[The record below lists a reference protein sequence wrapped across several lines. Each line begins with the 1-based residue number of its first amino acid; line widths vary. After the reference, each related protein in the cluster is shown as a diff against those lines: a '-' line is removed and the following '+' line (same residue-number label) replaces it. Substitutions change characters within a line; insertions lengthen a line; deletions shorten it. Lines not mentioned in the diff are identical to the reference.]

1 MKTSLFRPFAAAL
14 LLATPM
20 FFASCSDDSDP
31 EPEDDN
37 EFITTIRYK
46 LTPTSGTG
54 QAVTAEWKDLDGA
67 GGAAPTITGLALA
80 PNTSYTGTISFLDE
94 TKTPADDIT
103 EEVREENY
111 EHLVIYTPN
120 PATGLMNITR
130 TDKDKNNLEV
140 GLTTNVQTGTTN
152 SGNLTIQLRHQPG
165 TKNGTAAP
173 GSDDAN
179 VTFPVTLR

>member
-20 FFASCSDDSDP
+20 LFASCSDDSDP

-37 EFITTIRYK
+37 ELITTVRYT

-54 QAVTAEWKDLDGA
+54 QAVTAVWKDVDGA
-67 GGAAPTITGLALA
+67 GGTAPTISTITLV
-80 PNTSYTGTISFLDE
+80 PNTVYTGTIEFLDE
-94 TKTPADDIT
+94 TKTPADNIT

-120 PATGLMNITR
+120 PASLMNITR
-130 TDKDKNNLEV
+130 TDAKDRNGLEV
-140 GLTTNVQTGTTN
+140 GLTTRVQTGAAA

-165 TKNGTAAP
+165 TKDGSPLP

-179 VTFPVTLR
+179 VTFPVVLR